1 MSAGMVLLMIVAVL
15 VYCGLLQRV
24 LDRMYLTDRA
34 ALLLI
39 GAMLVGTFLPGIQ
52 LGRVS
57 VNIGGA
63 VIPFGVCVWL
73 FLKADE
79 PLERWRA
86 ALGSVITAAAVYG
99 LTLLL
104 PAEPEALPLDPTY
117 LCALLGG
124 AVAWLLGRSR
134 RCAFICGVL
143 GVLLADTAVAIVN
156 WARGIDAALAL
167 GSGGIADAAVL
178 SGLLSVLLCELIG
191 EAAERIL
198 RRRSRGGAQG

>member
-39 GAMLVGTFLPGIQ
+39 GAMLAGTFLPGIQ
-52 LGRVS
+52 LGRIS

-104 PAEPEALPLDPTY
+104 PAEPETLPLDPTY
-117 LCALLGG
+117 FCALLGG

-167 GSGGIADAAVL
+167 GGGGIADAAVL

-191 EAAERIL
+191 EVAERIL

>member
-52 LGRVS
+52 LGRIS

-117 LCALLGG
+117 FCALLGG

-167 GSGGIADAAVL
+167 GGGGIADAAVL

-191 EAAERIL
+191 EVAERIL

>member
-1 MSAGMVLLMIVAVL
+1 MSAGMVLLMIAAVL
-15 VYCGLLQRV
+15 VYCGLMQRV

-39 GAMLVGTFLPGIQ
+39 GTMLVGTFLPGIQ

-117 LCALLGG
+117 FCALLGG

-167 GSGGIADAAVL
+167 GGGGIADAAVL

-191 EAAERIL
+191 EATERIL

>member
-39 GAMLVGTFLPGIQ
+39 GAMLAGTFLPGIQ

-63 VIPFGVCVWL
+63 VIPFGVCAWL

-167 GSGGIADAAVL
+167 GGGGIADAAVL

-198 RRRSRGGAQG
+198 RRRRRGGAQG

>member
-1 MSAGMVLLMIVAVL
+1 MSAGMVLLMIMAVL

-39 GAMLVGTFLPGIQ
+39 GAMLAGTFLPGIQ
-52 LGRVS
+52 LGRIS

-104 PAEPEALPLDPTY
+104 PAEPETLPLDPTY
-117 LCALLGG
+117 FCALLGG

-167 GSGGIADAAVL
+167 GGGGIADAAVL

-191 EAAERIL
+191 EVAERIL